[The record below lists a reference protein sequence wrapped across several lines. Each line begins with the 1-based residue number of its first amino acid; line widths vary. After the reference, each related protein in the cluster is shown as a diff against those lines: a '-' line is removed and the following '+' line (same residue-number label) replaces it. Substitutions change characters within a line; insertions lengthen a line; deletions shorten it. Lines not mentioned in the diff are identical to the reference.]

1 MEDLCREVVYLTVQS
16 RLRHF
21 LAAADALLL
30 IKPQS
35 NVVHLKVFRYPYI
48 LLHFLSCFN
57 LV

>member
-35 NVVHLKVFRYPYI
+35 NVVHQVFRYPYI